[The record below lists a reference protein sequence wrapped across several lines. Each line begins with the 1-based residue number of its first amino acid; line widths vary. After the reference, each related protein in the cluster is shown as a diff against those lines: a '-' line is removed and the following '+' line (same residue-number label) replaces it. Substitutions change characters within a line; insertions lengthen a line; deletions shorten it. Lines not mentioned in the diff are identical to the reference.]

1 MESMSDTT
9 ETAARPAHSAVSSG
23 GKNETSA
30 SPSQSTATA
39 QRGSATTADG
49 QAVSATGLDHAR
61 SRGISPETLDSL
73 GVKSGTAGFRE
84 GKAEALFWPY
94 VVDGEVVNWKA
105 TRIGEKGFTGMPGGR
120 MCVHHLDELTSET
133 LYIVEGEWDMA
144 SLVEAGVP
152 LSSVTT
158 IPNGAQISTAEGD
171 ETPSGYLYAEE
182 LLERTQGTLK
192 RIVWCGD
199 MDGPGLGL
207 RHVMAKIFGAARFHF
222 VDWPEGC
229 KDANDMLL
237 ADGPEAVFD
246 LVTNGFLPWPVDG
259 LYRMNE
265 LPEPPP
271 IQTWEPGFPE
281 WENKIR
287 LSPGMLSVC
296 TGHPGHGKTHL
307 FSQIWY
313 QVARAYQV
321 KVAIA
326 SFETRAK
333 PHHQRVIR
341 TLMSGKLEKDMSDA
355 ERRWADDWINDAY
368 LWIQEPLDKPATLEW
383 LLDRAEVAVVRHGCR
398 VVQIDPW
405 NRLEGQRARGESETD
420 YIGRCLSAIYKFAQQ
435 MDCHVQILAH
445 PAKMDG
451 KFRGNAPALE
461 DISGSKNWDNRVDQG
476 FVVHRPNMTNDDGT
490 RATEAVLIQRKAR
503 FEELGYPC
511 SLDLRLNLERGRY
524 ESIDYE
530 TQFERD
536 MA

>member
-1 MESMSDTT
+1 
-9 ETAARPAHSAVSSG
+9 
-23 GKNETSA
+23 
-30 SPSQSTATA
+30 
-39 QRGSATTADG
+39 
-49 QAVSATGLDHAR
+49 
-61 SRGISPETLDSL
+61 
-73 GVKSGTAGFRE
+73 
-84 GKAEALFWPY
+84 
-94 VVDGEVVNWKA
+94 
-105 TRIGEKGFTGMPGGR
+105 
-120 MCVHHLDELTSET
+120 
-133 LYIVEGEWDMA
+133 
-144 SLVEAGVP
+144 
-152 LSSVTT
+152 
-158 IPNGAQISTAEGD
+158 
-171 ETPSGYLYAEE
+171 
-182 LLERTQGTLK
+182 
-192 RIVWCGD
+192 

-333 PHHQRVIR
+333 PHHRRVIR